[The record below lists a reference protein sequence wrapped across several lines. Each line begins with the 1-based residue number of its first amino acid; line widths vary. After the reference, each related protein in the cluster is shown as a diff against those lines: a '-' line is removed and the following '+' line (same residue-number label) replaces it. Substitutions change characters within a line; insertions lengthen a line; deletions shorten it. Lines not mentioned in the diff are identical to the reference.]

1 MELINGK
8 ALQRGADL
16 SQVNANE
23 ALAGKQLVCF
33 YFSAHW
39 CPPCRQF
46 TPILKDF
53 YEVRTTAFFVD
64 LGLYQGLVLRF
75 VQQGTLALYTQFL
88 RVFCDIF
95 DKIMAI
101 IHFSFSLLFRRFLTT
116 LR

>member
-16 SQVNANE
+16 SQVNATE

-53 YEVRTTAFFVD
+53 YEV
-64 LGLYQGLVLRF
+64 
-75 VQQGTLALYTQFL
+75 
-88 RVFCDIF
+88 I
-95 DKIMAI
+95 
-101 IHFSFSLLFRRFLTT
+101 S
-116 LR
+116 